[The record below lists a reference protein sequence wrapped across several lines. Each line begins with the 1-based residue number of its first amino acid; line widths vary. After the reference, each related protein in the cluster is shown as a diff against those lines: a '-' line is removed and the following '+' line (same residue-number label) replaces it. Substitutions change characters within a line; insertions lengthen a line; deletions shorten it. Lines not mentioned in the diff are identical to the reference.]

1 MGTKEPIDPQVMII
15 SSVHRWNDTRLLYRE
30 ASTLS
35 EQYRVEVDAEAP
47 FASQQW
53 GDIQIRGLKILPRW
67 ARPIHW
73 ITLGWRALTSP
84 ARVIHFHD
92 PELIPLGLMLR
103 MVGKEVIYDVHE
115 DVPLDLL
122 EKAWIPVY
130 LRRIMVAVY
139 RLWQALA
146 DRFLSA
152 IITATEPIA
161 AQFHNHRLTVIRNYP
176 PVKILSSADAREPFR
191 PGSRLALIYL
201 GSISES
207 RGVLEI
213 IQACN
218 YLPKSWDY
226 RLSVVGA
233 SKPGSAYGQELLAA
247 AAPFDGRVEFRG
259 HLDFKEAVSALNA
272 AHMGLVCTHPTPN
285 DLVGQPLKLLEYLVA
300 GLAVVLSDFPA
311 WHQYV
316 AGYPLY
322 ECVDPKNPAAIA
334 DGIITL
340 ASTLSTVDV
349 RQARVEVQKM
359 QRKYD
364 WASQAELLS
373 ALYRSILP
381 IGGN

>member
-1 MGTKEPIDPQVMII
+1 MII

-176 PVKILSSADAREPFR
+176 PVKILSSADAR
-191 PGSRLALIYL
+191 SRFA
-201 GSISES
+201 
-207 RGVLEI
+207 
-213 IQACN
+213 QAHGW
-218 YLPKSWDY
+218 S
-226 RLSVVGA
+226 
-233 SKPGSAYGQELLAA
+233 
-247 AAPFDGRVEFRG
+247 
-259 HLDFKEAVSALNA
+259 
-272 AHMGLVCTHPTPN
+272 
-285 DLVGQPLKLLEYLVA
+285 
-300 GLAVVLSDFPA
+300 
-311 WHQYV
+311 
-316 AGYPLY
+316 
-322 ECVDPKNPAAIA
+322 
-334 DGIITL
+334 
-340 ASTLSTVDV
+340 
-349 RQARVEVQKM
+349 
-359 QRKYD
+359 
-364 WASQAELLS
+364 
-373 ALYRSILP
+373 
-381 IGGN
+381 